1 MAALSNEVKAFIVQA
16 LACFDTP
23 SQVAEAVKNEFGIE
37 VSRQSV
43 ESHDPT
49 KRAAQRLAKRWVT
62 LFEDTRKRFREET
75 ADIPIANRA
84 FRLRALGRMVEKA
97 ESMKN
102 MALAIQILEQ
112 AAKEVGDVYLNRKV
126 EPDKSLDDEIKRLN
140 IQKLQ
145 RELADPDKDVPEP
158 KQVIIGVEDASDPEA
173 E

>member
-84 FRLRALGRMVEKA
+84 YRLRALGRMVEKA
-97 ESMKN
+97 ESMRN
-102 MALAIQILEQ
+102 LALTAQLLEQ
-112 AAKEVGDVYLNRKV
+112 AAKEVGDVYVNRQTKV
-126 EPDKSLDDEIKRLN
+126 DSPLDNAVPTSVQVTVMDARKRD
-140 IQKLQ
+140 
-145 RELADPDKDVPEP
+145 AD
-158 KQVIIGVEDASDPEA
+158 A
-173 E
+173 